1 MKHSYLILGILLG
14 CLFSACK
21 PDFDLNAPYKD
32 VTVVY
37 GILNYQDPVHYIKI
51 YKGFQSHETGGVY
64 LDAQNPDSIYYNV
77 GDIDVILKEYN
88 NKGNFIRDIRM
99 EATNEHPKD
108 EGIFYY
114 DEKRIFYKTEEEIKK
129 ENSYKI
135 VITNNK
141 TGKVTESQGM
151 TPIVGDFKIKTPNS
165 IDMTADKIAMTFEK
179 APLASD
185 SCYEFIVKLHY
196 FEVDKTTH
204 NVVKE
209 DSITKVITT
218 VGEYYEIDKN
228 SGYYVK
234 KFSATFYDDLAEK
247 LVPNAKVIRY
257 IGFKEGGQ
265 YDTQLPIKIDGWAA
279 GTSMKNYLLS
289 NKPTSSFVQI
299 NTIYTNLQVT
309 GGDGL
314 AFGFFSSRVKSPT
327 QECSTRGLS
336 EDSLVYGSKT
346 RHLGFRFRKEYHP

>member
-1 MKHSYLILGILLG
+1 MKHSYLIFGILLG

-77 GDIDVILKEYN
+77 GDIDVVLKEYN
-88 NKGNFIRDIRM
+88 NKGNLIQDIRM

-114 DEKRIFYKTEEEIKK
+114 DEKRIFYKTTKEIKK

-135 VITNNK
+135 VITNK

-151 TPIVGDFKIKTPNS
+151 TPIVGDFKIRGPLS
-165 IDMTADKIAMTFEK
+165 IDMTADKISMTFEK

-185 SCYEFIVKLHY
+185 SCYEFIVKLRY
-196 FEVDKTTH
+196 FEVDKTTKQ
-204 NVVKE
+204 VVKE
-209 DSITKVITT
+209 DSITKVVAT
-218 VGEYYEIDKN
+218 VGEYYEIEQN
-228 SGYYVK
+228 SGYNLK
-234 KFSATFYDDLAEK
+234 RFSATFYDDLAEK
-247 LVPNAKVIRY
+247 LVANPKVVRY
-257 IGFKEGGQ
+257 IGTPEQSVYTPQK
-265 YDTQLPIKIDGWAA
+265 PIEIDGWAA
-279 GTSMKNYLLS
+279 GLSMKNYLLS
-289 NKPTSSFVQI
+289 NKPTSSYVQI
-299 NTIYTNLQVT
+299 NTIYTNMQVT
-309 GGDGL
+309 EGDGL
-314 AFGFFSSRVKSPT
+314 AYGFFSSRVKSPT
-327 QECSTRGLS
+327 HACPTRGLS
-336 EDSLVYGSKT
+336 EDSLVYGYRT
-346 RHLGFRFRKEYHP
+346 RHLGFRFRSEYHP